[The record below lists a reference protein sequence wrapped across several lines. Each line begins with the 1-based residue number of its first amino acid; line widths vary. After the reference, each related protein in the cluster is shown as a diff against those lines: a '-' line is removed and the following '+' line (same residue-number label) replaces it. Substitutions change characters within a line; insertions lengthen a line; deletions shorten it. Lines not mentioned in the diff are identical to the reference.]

1 MHWAAKRGFMVIAEI
16 LIANKADIDGKDE
29 VIYDNFSYVV
39 VVEQLLI
46 LLFGFEITE
55 LLLDW

>member
-1 MHWAAKRGFMVIAEI
+1 MVIAEI

-29 VIYDNFSYVV
+29 VIYDNFSFVV

-46 LLFGFEITE
+46 LLLG
-55 LLLDW
+55 LK